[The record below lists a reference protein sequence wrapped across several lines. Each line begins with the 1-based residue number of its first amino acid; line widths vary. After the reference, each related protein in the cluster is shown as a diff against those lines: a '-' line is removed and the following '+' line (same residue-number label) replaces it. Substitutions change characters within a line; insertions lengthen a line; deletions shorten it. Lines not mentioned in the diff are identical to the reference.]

1 MKMELERDELL
12 DAVKLYI
19 KSKGVDLD
27 NQDVD
32 IRVSKNGITT
42 VTITDVKDQTGL
54 PLNSQEKPFSS

>member
-19 KSKGVDLD
+19 KSKGVDLT
-27 NQDVD
+27 NQEVD

-42 VTITDVKDQTGL
+42 VTITDVTNQDELQLESK
-54 PLNSQEKPFSS
+54 EEPFSK